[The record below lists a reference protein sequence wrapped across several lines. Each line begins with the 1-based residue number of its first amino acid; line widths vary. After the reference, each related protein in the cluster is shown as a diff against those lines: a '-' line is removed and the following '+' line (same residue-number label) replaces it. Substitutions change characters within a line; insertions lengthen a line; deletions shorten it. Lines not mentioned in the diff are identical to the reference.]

1 MIEKCRFFPLLLLC
15 VLFTSCSKEEV
26 LAEEAGMT
34 GNPHFT
40 WDTTVELEQPNNWC
54 MTLSTEKIAITNI
67 AEGRQ
72 YILTWK
78 GGLTAGQKTD
88 GILKTVV
95 PGEQTRSTDLE
106 LLEIK
111 DSGSNT
117 YEFFLRGGGRKGEIV
132 ITR

>member
-15 VLFTSCSKEEV
+15 VLFASCGKEEV
-26 LAEEAGMT
+26 FAEEAGMT

-40 WDTTVELEQPNNWC
+40 WDIIVELEQPNNWC

-67 AEGRQ
+67 TEGKQ

-78 GGLTAGQKTD
+78 GGLAAGQKTD

-95 PGEQTRSTDLE
+95 RGEQTRSTDLD

-117 YEFFLRGGGRKGEIV
+117 YELFLRGGGRKGEIV
-132 ITR
+132 ITK

>member
-95 PGEQTRSTDLE
+95 RGEQTRSTDLD

-117 YEFFLRGGGRKGEIV
+117 YELFLRGGGRKGEIV
-132 ITR
+132 ITK